1 MRGLQALPVHRGDP
15 LTDPDTIAA
24 RCAAVEARIAAA
36 CARAGRGRSDVL
48 LVGASKQ
55 QPIAALAEA
64 YAAGVR
70 TFGENRV
77 QEGLAKAPSLP
88 ADVEWHL
95 LGPLQSNKV
104 RGAIGRFRFF
114 HAVDRSRIAQA
125 LDAEAARA
133 GLSLA
138 GLVEVNLGGEE
149 SKHGFSPDGLVAALR
164 PLAELRHL
172 RIDGLMAIPPP
183 GESPEAS
190 RPWFRRLREL
200 RDELLAQAE
209 WSGSRGHLSMGMSDD
224 FEVAIEE
231 GATLV
236 RVGTAL
242 FGPRRATL
250 SDP

>member
-183 GESPEAS
+183 AS
-190 RPWFRRLREL
+190 LPRLRVPG
-200 RDELLAQAE
+200 
-209 WSGSRGHLSMGMSDD
+209 SGACASC
-224 FEVAIEE
+224 
-231 GATLV
+231 ATSCS
-236 RVGTAL
+236 
-242 FGPRRATL
+242 PRRSGPDRAAIFRWE
-250 SDP
+250 